1 VAVERSRSLRTGEWS
16 RRAIRW
22 HNHAGMDEEPDAE
35 LLTFDAALA
44 ESLIGKRVLVGIT
57 YENRRG
63 EMMRTE
69 QVFGTVSSAD
79 PRGIRVALD
88 GVRHG
93 ETKWLP
99 PSTGVFRPA
108 PRGEYRLRS
117 TGEVVVDP
125 DFTAQWTVKQ
135 PDA

>member
-1 VAVERSRSLRTGEWS
+1 
-16 RRAIRW
+16 
-22 HNHAGMDEEPDAE
+22 MDEVSETEP
-35 LLTFDAALA
+35 LTFDAALA
-44 ESLIGKRVLVGIT
+44 EILIGKRVLVGIT
-57 YENRRG
+57 YANRRG
-63 EMMRTE
+63 ETTRSE
-69 QVFGTVSSAD
+69 QVFGTVTSAD
-79 PRGIRVALD
+79 RQGIRVALD
-88 GVRHG
+88 GVRRG

-99 PSTGVFRPA
+99 PATGVFRPA